1 MDKSSLANR
10 MKKYEGIPRI
20 HLTPRMPLII
30 RLDGKAFH
38 TYTRGF
44 DKPWDSDITL
54 AMGSAAHR
62 LIEEIQGAKLVYIQS
77 DELSVLVND
86 YESFET
92 QAWFDKNLQKIV
104 SVSASIVTAY
114 FNKYMWANKLSTI
127 YPDVAKTAL
136 FDSRAFVIPR
146 EEACNYFVWRQQDAE
161 RNSVSSLA
169 QTHFSHKTLQG
180 KNVKEMRA
188 MLLDEKQIDWDTLPV
203 AQKRGWCVLSSGID
217 TEIPRFQEDREYI
230 NKHLVQVEE

>member
-1 MDKSSLANR
+1 MDKTSLGDR

-44 DKPWDSDITL
+44 DKPVDEKIIN
-54 AMGSAAHR
+54 AMTETAVS
-62 LIEEIQGAKLVYIQS
+62 LSKEVQGFKIAYIQS
-77 DELSVLVND
+77 DEISILAND
-86 YESFET
+86 YEGFET

-104 SVSASIVTAY
+104 SVSASIATAY
-114 FNKYMWANKLSTI
+114 FNRYMWAVGF
-127 YPDVAKTAL
+127 DKTAL

-169 QTHFSHKTLQG
+169 QAHFSHRQLHG
-180 KNVKEMRA
+180 KNVKEMRT

-203 AQKRGWCVLSSGID
+203 FQKRGWCVLKDGTPD
-217 TEIPRFQEDREYI
+217 MEIPRFQEDREYI
-230 NKHLVQVEE
+230 NKHTEHVDE